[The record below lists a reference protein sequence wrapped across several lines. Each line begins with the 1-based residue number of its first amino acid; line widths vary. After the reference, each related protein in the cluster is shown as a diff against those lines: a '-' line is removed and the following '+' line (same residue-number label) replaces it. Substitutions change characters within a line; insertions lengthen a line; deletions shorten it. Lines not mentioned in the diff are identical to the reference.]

1 MKPSSII
8 IRTAEEILIN
18 HILSS
23 RIKISVNPGWR
34 VLSDINLS
42 GIQNKDKSGLSRT
55 WVQTILVHLD
65 HLPFSI
71 VNSWKGK
78 QSIFP
83 STN

>member
-8 IRTAEEILIN
+8 IRTADEILIK
-18 HILSS
+18 HMLSS
-23 RIKISVNPGWR
+23 RIQITVNPGWTA
-34 VLSDINLS
+34 LSDLNLS
-42 GIQNKDKSGLSRT
+42 GIQDKDKSGLSRT

-78 QSIFP
+78 HSVFP
-83 STN
+83 SMN